1 MNYLWKNPPEHDQL
15 LFHSQKNAEKAS
27 DKIQHS
33 FTIETLQKVGTEG
46 TYLNIPEATYDSHS
60 YLHTQTVK
68 SWKPSL
74 QCQKQG
80 CPLLPL
86 FWGLHH
92 LACELHWPGL
102 VPYAANS
109 LNHWTSR
116 EVLLPL
122 VFNIVLEAWGEASRG
137 KKRKNPT
144 AKEEDCHCLQTTYFT
159 EKS

>member
-1 MNYLWKNPPEHDQL
+1 MKESPRTWPAAVSLT
-15 LFHSQKNAEKAS
+15 KNAEKAS

-122 VFNIVLEAWGEASRG
+122 GIKNWPFPVLGPLLSFPNLSA
-137 KKRKNPT
+137 
-144 AKEEDCHCLQTTYFT
+144 LQHINSIWF
-159 EKS
+159 EIAQLEFHHLH